1 MKCTCHLLEDNF
13 LRHTLLLNPHR
24 TVFLPIFIPRALT
37 FDLLWLLLNFF
48 NLPFFRG
55 LTLQSS
61 KLMITTKG
69 HLLLIKYSLLE
80 IFCSPEMKASLTS
93 MSWLF
98 HCCFIFVL
106 IFCLTKILKN
116 DHQNCVPYFVPPKEL
131 PKQYF
136 GSCTSIDLRAVLFCK
151 SKEHIIRVIK
161 EVRYGI
167 GKSKPNS
174 GLYLQVMEIQFP
186 W

>member
-1 MKCTCHLLEDNF
+1 MICYDYCFTSLIFHFFVVWHCKAASWWLQPKVIF
-13 LRHTLLLNPHR
+13 YLLNILCWR
-24 TVFLPIFIPRALT
+24 SSILQKWK
-37 FDLLWLLLNFF
+37 LL
-48 NLPFFRG
+48 
-55 LTLQSS
+55 
-61 KLMITTKG
+61 
-69 HLLLIKYSLLE
+69 
-80 IFCSPEMKASLTS
+80 SPP
-93 MSWLF
+93 
-98 HCCFIFVL
+98 CPDCFIVVL
-106 IFCLTKILKN
+106 FCFNTKIFLN
-116 DHQNCVPYFVPPKEL
+116 DHQNCEPYFVPPKEL

-136 GSCTSIDLRAVLFCK
+136 GSCTSIDLRAVLFSK